1 MLANRLRA
9 LLAERDLTIKDAMK
23 ATGIS
28 RSSFSNMVNNPYANI
43 STDNVDKLCNFLS
56 VSPSGFYDF
65 IPWRFTYK
73 FEPFSDEEG
82 EYGKLLIIMRNG
94 KIEKAFSLFFFVDT
108 SPEFGNAKK
117 HDATV
122 YVESKDSED
131 NTFVSVYNESSPF
144 FQHEIEK
151 ELNQVVATVIQ
162 LADNAGV
169 FKNTMKNDLIVQFDY
184 SSGATPVIQDEY
196 VYHRNK
202 PLKTKLEQNYQGTIS
217 TLISLWYRYS
227 H

>member
-9 LLAERDLTIKDAMK
+9 LLAEIDLTIKDAMK

-56 VSPSGFYDF
+56 VSPADFYDY
-65 IPWRFTYK
+65 IPWRFTYN

-82 EYGKLLIIMRNG
+82 EYGKLIIIMRNG
-94 KIEKAFSLFFFVDT
+94 KIEKAFPLYFYVET
-108 SPEFGNAKK
+108 KPEFGNVKE

-122 YVESKDSED
+122 WIENENNED
-131 NTFVSVYNESSPF
+131 DVFASVYNSSSPF

-151 ELNQVVATVIQ
+151 ELDQAVATVIQ
-162 LADNAGV
+162 LADDAGV
-169 FKNTMKNDLIVQFDY
+169 FKDKKNDLIVQFEY
-184 SSGATPVIQDEY
+184 SNGATPVIQNEY
-196 VYHRNK
+196 LYHRNK
-202 PLKTKLEQNYQGTIS
+202 PLKTRLEQKY
-217 TLISLWYRYS
+217 
-227 H
+227 

>member
-56 VSPSGFYDF
+56 VGPSEFYDY
-65 IPWRFTYK
+65 ISWRFTYD
-73 FEPFSDEEG
+73 FEPSSEEQD
-82 EYGKLLIIMRNG
+82 EYGKLIIIMRNG
-94 KIEKAFSLFFFVDT
+94 KIEKAFPLYFYVET

-117 HDATV
+117 HDVTV
-122 YVESKDSED
+122 WVESTESDD
-131 NTFVSVYNESSPF
+131 DTFVSVYNDCSPL

-151 ELNQVVATVIQ
+151 ELGQAVAAAIQ
-162 LADNAGV
+162 LADDAGV
-169 FKNTMKNDLIVQFDY
+169 FKKIKKNDLIVQFDY
-184 SSGATPVIQDEY
+184 SSGATPVIQSEY
-196 VYHRNK
+196 LYHRNK
-202 PLKTKLEQNYQGTIS
+202 PLENKLEQTY
-217 TLISLWYRYS
+217 
-227 H
+227 